1 MGRFI
6 LSRLFQA
13 IPVLLVVITVTFFL
27 VRLAPGGPFSAE
39 KAVPPEVIKALE
51 AQYQLDLPVWQQY
64 TSYLGDLLHGEFG
77 PSFKYPGR
85 TVNELIASGLGTT
98 AELGLYAL
106 LVAIFIGVTAGVFA
120 ALRPN
125 TAQDYIPM
133 SAAML
138 GICMPSFLMGPLL
151 VLIFGIWFE
160 WLPVSG
166 WGDIPGDKILPAI
179 TLGSG
184 YAAYI
189 ARLSRGGMLEVMSQD
204 YIRTARA
211 KGLPE
216 WVVVIKHGLRG
227 GLIPVIA
234 FLGPAFAGLL
244 SGSFVV
250 ETIFQIPGL
259 GRFYVQAAFNRDYT
273 MIMGTTVFFAALIII
288 FNLLSDILAVW
299 INPKLRQ
306 QELRKQAGGAS

>member
-1 MGRFI
+1 MFRFAFY
-6 LSRLFQA
+6 RLLQA
-13 IPVLLVVITVTFFL
+13 IPVLFIVISLTFMLVHS
-27 VRLAPGGPFSAE
+27 APGGPFSAD

-51 AQYQLDLPVWQQY
+51 AQYNLDQPLWQQY
-64 TSYLGDLLHGEFG
+64 VSYVGDVLQGDFG

-85 TVNELIASGLGTT
+85 DVTELIAAGLPAT
-98 AELGLYAL
+98 AELALYAM
-106 LVAIFIGVTAGVFA
+106 LVALVIGVSAGVA
-120 ALRPN
+120 AAMRPN

-133 SAAML
+133 SAAMI
-138 GICMPSFLMGPLL
+138 GICMPSFLLGPLL
-151 VLIFGIWFE
+151 VLIFGIHLE

-179 TLGSG
+179 TLGTG

-189 ARLSRGGMLEVMSQD
+189 ARLSRGGMLEVLSQD

-211 KGLPE
+211 KGLSEP
-216 WVVVIKHGLRG
+216 VVVAKHALRG

-244 SGSFVV
+244 GGSFVV
-250 ETIFQIPGL
+250 ETVFQIPGL

-273 MIMGTTVFFAALIII
+273 MILGTTVFFSTLIII
-288 FNLLSDILAVW
+288 FNLLSDMLAIW
-299 INPKLRQ
+299 LNPKLRQ
-306 QELRKQAGGAS
+306 QTRGASL

>member
-1 MGRFI
+1 MWRFI
-6 LSRLFQA
+6 SYRLLQA
-13 IPVLLVVITVTFFL
+13 IPVILAVITVTFFL
-27 VRLAPGGPFSAE
+27 VRVAPGGPFSAE
-39 KAVPPEVIKALE
+39 KAVLPEVKAALE
-51 AQYQLDLPVWQQY
+51 AQYRLDQPLFNQY
-64 TSYLGDLLHGEFG
+64 IAYLGDLAQGEFG

-85 TVNELIASGLGTT
+85 SVNELIGAGLPVT
-98 AELGLYAL
+98 AELGFYAL
-106 LVAIFIGVTAGVFA
+106 LVAVIIGGLAGVIA
-120 ALRPN
+120 ALKPN

-133 SAAML
+133 TAAMI
-138 GICMPSFLMGPLL
+138 GICMPSFLLGPLL
-151 VLIFGIWFE
+151 VLVFGIYLD

-189 ARLSRGGMLEVMSQD
+189 ARLSRAGMLEVMSQD

-216 WVVVIKHGLRG
+216 WQVVVKHGLRG
-227 GLIPVIA
+227 GLIPVVA

-244 SGSFVV
+244 AGSFVV

-273 MIMGTTVFFAALIII
+273 MILGTTVFLSTLIVL
-288 FNLLSDILAVW
+288 FNLLSDILAAW
-299 INPKLRQ
+299 MNPRLRAQ
-306 QELRKQAGGAS
+306 FGEN

>member
-1 MGRFI
+1 MWRFVG
-6 LSRLFQA
+6 LRLLQA
-13 IPVLLVVITVTFFL
+13 IPVIFVVITVTFFL
-27 VRLAPGGPFSAE
+27 VRLAPGGPFDSE
-39 KAVPPEVIKALE
+39 KAVLPEVKAALE
-51 AQYQLDLPVWQQY
+51 AQYRLDLPLAQQY
-64 TSYLGDLLHGEFG
+64 TAYLGDLLQGDLG

-85 TVNELIASGLGTT
+85 DVNELITAGLPIT

-106 LVAIFIGVTAGVFA
+106 LVAVFIGGIAGVIA

-125 TAQDYIPM
+125 TAQDYVPM
-133 SAAML
+133 TAAMI
-138 GICMPSFLMGPLL
+138 GICMPSFLLGPLL
-151 VLIFGIWFE
+151 VLVFGIYLD

-179 TLGSG
+179 TLGSA
-184 YAAYI
+184 YSAYI
-189 ARLSRGGMLEVMSQD
+189 ARLSRAGMLEVMNQD

-216 WVVVIKHGLRG
+216 WQVVIRHGLRG
-227 GLIPVIA
+227 GLIPVVA

-244 SGSFVV
+244 AGSFVV

-273 MIMGTTVFFAALIII
+273 MILGTTVFLSTLIVL
-288 FNLLSDILAVW
+288 FNLLSDIIAAW
-299 INPKLRQ
+299 MNPRLRAQ
-306 QELRKQAGGAS
+306 FGER

>member
-1 MGRFI
+1 MWRFI
-6 LSRLFQA
+6 SFRLLQA
-13 IPVLLVVITVTFFL
+13 IPVILAVITVTFFL
-27 VRLAPGGPFSAE
+27 VRVAPGGPFSAE
-39 KAVPPEVIKALE
+39 KAVLPEVKAALE
-51 AQYQLDLPVWQQY
+51 AQYRLDQPLFQQY
-64 TSYLGDLLHGEFG
+64 IAYLGDLAQGEFG

-85 TVNELIASGLGTT
+85 SVNELIGAGLPVT
-98 AELGLYAL
+98 AELGFYAL
-106 LVAIFIGVTAGVFA
+106 LVAVVIGGLAGVIA
-120 ALRPN
+120 ALKPN
-125 TAQDYIPM
+125 TAQDYVPM
-133 SAAML
+133 TAAMI
-138 GICMPSFLMGPLL
+138 GICMPSFLLGPLL
-151 VLIFGIWFE
+151 VLVFGIYLD

-189 ARLSRGGMLEVMSQD
+189 ARLSRAGMLEVMSQD

-216 WVVVIKHGLRG
+216 WQVVVKHGLRG
-227 GLIPVIA
+227 GLIPVVA

-244 SGSFVV
+244 AGSFVV

-273 MIMGTTVFFAALIII
+273 MILGTTVFLSTLIVL
-288 FNLLSDILAVW
+288 FNLLSDILAAW
-299 INPKLRQ
+299 MNPRLRAQ
-306 QELRKQAGGAS
+306 FGEK

>member
-1 MGRFI
+1 MWRFI
-6 LSRLFQA
+6 GFRALQS
-13 IPVLLVVITVTFFL
+13 IPVILVVITVTFFL

-39 KAVPPEVIKALE
+39 KAVIPEVKAALE
-51 AQYQLDLPVWQQY
+51 AQYGLDLPMFQQY
-64 TSYLGDLLHGEFG
+64 IAYLGDLARGDLG

-85 TVNELIASGLGTT
+85 SVNELIAAGFPVT

-106 LVAIFIGVTAGVFA
+106 LVAIIIGGIAGVIA
-120 ALRPN
+120 SLRPN

-133 SAAML
+133 SVAMI
-138 GICMPSFLMGPLL
+138 GICVPSLLMGPILIL
-151 VLIFGIWFE
+151 VFGIYLE

-179 TLGSG
+179 TLGST

-189 ARLSRGGMLEVMSQD
+189 ARLSRAGMLEVMSQD

-216 WVVVIKHGLRG
+216 WQVVVRHALRG
-227 GLIPVIA
+227 GMIPVVA

-273 MIMGTTVFFAALIII
+273 LILGATVFLAVLIVV
-288 FNLLSDILAVW
+288 FNLLSDILAAW
-299 INPKLRQ
+299 MNPRLRSQ
-306 QELRKQAGGAS
+306 YGGSE